1 MITVLE
7 VIKKTSEFL
16 TSKGVES
23 SRLNAETLVGH
34 ALSLSRMKLYLQF
47 ERTLTEA
54 ELEIIRPLVR
64 RRSQREPLQYI
75 LGKVEF
81 SNISVKVDKRALIPR
96 PETEYLI
103 EKIKEKFSTLL
114 PSYIL
119 DLGTGTGAIALALA
133 KHFPQTRV
141 TAVDSS
147 LDALMLAS
155 ENIQSSGF
163 SERVTP
169 LVSSWFDSVPKNS
182 LFDLIVSNPPY
193 LTSREV
199 SEALPEVSKFEPHTA
214 LIANDE
220 GLADIKTILSQAK
233 AYLAPL
239 GLIALETGET
249 QHEAIRVFASSCG
262 FTHFESAKDLTGKD
276 RFVFL
281 KVE

>member
-34 ALSLSRMKLYLQF
+34 ALSLSRMNLYLQF

-54 ELEIIRPLVR
+54 ELDIIRPLVR

-103 EKIKEKFSTLL
+103 EKIKEKFSTQL
-114 PSYIL
+114 PTLIL

-133 KHFPQTRV
+133 NHFPQARV
-141 TAVDSS
+141 TAVDTSHE
-147 LDALMLAS
+147 ALALAF
-155 ENIQSSGF
+155 ENIQALGL
-163 SERVTP
+163 SERVKP
-169 LVSSWFDSVPKNS
+169 LLSNWFDAVKKTQR
-182 LFDLIVSNPPY
+182 FDLIISNPPY
-193 LTSREV
+193 LTSEEV
-199 SEALPEVSKFEPHTA
+199 EKTMPEVNKHEPHSA
-214 LIANDE
+214 LIASKNRLFFS
-220 GLADIKTILSQAK
+220 LA
-233 AYLAPL
+233 
-239 GLIALETGET
+239 E
-249 QHEAIRVFASSCG
+249 
-262 FTHFESAKDLTGKD
+262 
-276 RFVFL
+276 
-281 KVE
+281 